1 MSKSLVNF
9 YSLRQ
14 VKEMREESHN
24 PHFQD
29 TDIDLPARVCIVG
42 ASGSG
47 KTTSLMN
54 FILLTP
60 NTFGHITIVTR
71 QSEPLYEFLDAKLKS
86 KNITIL
92 YDLSKLPEPKDIPDK
107 SIQHLVIFDDC
118 ITLKDQSK
126 IVSYFIYGRKVGAGI
141 TCFYLSQSYYSVPK
155 AIRGQ
160 LSYIFLVKVGQKRDL
175 NLILQ
180 DCGGLVEK
188 KELMQLY
195 TEASKERFH
204 FLKINLNTCDMNKK
218 FSRNFN
224 DFFLLSSKEE

>member
-224 DFFLLSSKEE
+224 DFFLLSS